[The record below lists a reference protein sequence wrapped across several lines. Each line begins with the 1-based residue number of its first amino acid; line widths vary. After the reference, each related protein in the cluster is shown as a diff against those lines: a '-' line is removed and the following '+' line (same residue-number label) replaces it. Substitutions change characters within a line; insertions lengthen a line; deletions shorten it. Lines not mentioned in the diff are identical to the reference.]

1 MRVLRFERFSEK
13 VYSLSTLCR
22 AWNIKLVL
30 LASLLPFPPFS
41 RHPVKRSSQ
50 HAARP
55 PAAALASMH
64 GRESQASGAESSTGA
79 DAIPAAD
86 AISEGLLSL
95 LAPMVGKCDSSIQRT
110 LQSQAVLSQ
119 EIDRVAL
126 ELQAFLA
133 VSALPSFSQH
143 AQRLADIRRRVAH
156 ANSTMVAVQAR
167 LTRMEELAGRLERE
181 QGLTLQR
188 RGGAG

>member
-1 MRVLRFERFSEK
+1 MRVLRFERFSEKK

-30 LASLLPFPPFS
+30 LASLLPCPRVFTSPCEEKFT
-41 RHPVKRSSQ
+41 
-50 HAARP
+50 ARRR

>member
-1 MRVLRFERFSEK
+1 MENR
-13 VYSLSTLCR
+13 
-22 AWNIKLVL
+22 
-30 LASLLPFPPFS
+30 
-41 RHPVKRSSQ
+41 
-50 HAARP
+50 
-55 PAAALASMH
+55 
-64 GRESQASGAESSTGA
+64 RETSIASGVASSTGA
-79 DAIPAAD
+79 DAVPAAD

-167 LTRMEELAGRLERE
+167 LTRVEELAGRLERE

-188 RGGAG
+188 SGGAG